1 MDLCRICILG
11 LLLLPTISFCDV
23 KSDVELLRG
32 KVIGVSDGDTI
43 TVLCGEEGKESLKVR
58 LEGID
63 APESSQAFGAKSKDA
78 LKELVA
84 GKVVD
89 LRKTG
94 VDKYGRSLAFVIVD
108 GVDVNAKLIE
118 DGWAWHY
125 KKYNS
130 DKHFAELEENARAD
144 GRGLWHDES
153 PLPPW
158 EFRARKRG
166 DTAPSDNNPT
176 VDAPTSPDQT
186 HWLNL
191 SSNVRHNRTCE
202 YFAKTKRGRYCTA
215 DEGKPCGK
223 CGG

>member
-1 MDLCRICILG
+1 M
-11 LLLLPTISFCDV
+11 P
-23 KSDVELLRG
+23 ELLSG
-32 KVIGVSDGDTI
+32 KVISISDGDTI
-43 TVLCGEEGKESLKVR
+43 TVLREDKSSVKIR

-63 APESSQAFGAKSKDA
+63 APESSQAFGSKSKDA

-84 GKVVD
+84 GKTVE

-94 VDKYGRSLAFVIVD
+94 EDKYGRSLAFVFID

-125 KKYNS
+125 KKYNK
-130 DKHFAELEENARAD
+130 DKHLAELEDKARAD
-144 GRGLWHDES
+144 HKGLWHDES

-166 DTAPSDNNPT
+166 DGASANSDSTIRPPA
-176 VDAPTSPDQT
+176 DAEQT

-191 SSNVRHNRTCE
+191 SSSVRHNRTCE
-202 YFAKTKRGRYCTA
+202 YFANTKRGRYCKA